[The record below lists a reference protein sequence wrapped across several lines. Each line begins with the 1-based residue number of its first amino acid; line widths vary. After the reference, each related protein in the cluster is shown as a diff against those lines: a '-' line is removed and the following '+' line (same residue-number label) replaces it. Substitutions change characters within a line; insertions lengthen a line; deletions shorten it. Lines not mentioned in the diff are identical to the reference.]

1 MTMKLEASKR
11 RLISDSGRLD
21 AASPMKK
28 LRSGYGYPETMDGKH
43 IMKASEFSVGE
54 DFKMTMEDGTVVAKT
69 SEIVLK
75 KED

>member
-1 MTMKLEASKR
+1 
-11 RLISDSGRLD
+11 
-21 AASPMKK
+21 MKK